1 MPKKAR
7 KKFLFKEAEN
17 LDLDFSATEY
27 AAPVFQ
33 NLRTIASMNQEQLY
47 NSLSPA
53 NNRVQLLK
61 SFEKTSGKGGKP
73 LIKTH
78 DKKFLIKEL
87 SKSEKDLMIEI
98 LSKYRENLDKNPKS
112 ILARIYGVF
121 SFKIKEKKKVFH
133 VLMENLDPFDDDF
146 CLFKYD
152 LKFSSINRMELK
164 FDEVE
169 TIQQHL
175 SILDAKNAELFHTQ
189 KSAVHE
195 EGVSRIT
202 QSKMKQMSSKNFN
215 FMNSKQ
221 GFTFKTLSPNTH
233 TSQVHPIS
241 EDNHH
246 DYFSISSHDDPRGIS
261 MLRGSSFVSHKWAQI
276 QKIKNKLKLLK
287 DEDFKRIHKF
297 LPVTPKQ
304 KDLLDEF
311 LHTIRRDVKFLE

>member
-1 MPKKAR
+1 
-7 KKFLFKEAEN
+7 
-17 LDLDFSATEY
+17 
-27 AAPVFQ
+27 
-33 NLRTIASMNQEQLY
+33 MNQEQLY

-169 TIQQHL
+169 TI
-175 SILDAKNAELFHTQ
+175 
-189 KSAVHE
+189 
-195 EGVSRIT
+195 
-202 QSKMKQMSSKNFN
+202 
-215 FMNSKQ
+215 
-221 GFTFKTLSPNTH
+221 
-233 TSQVHPIS
+233 
-241 EDNHH
+241 
-246 DYFSISSHDDPRGIS
+246 
-261 MLRGSSFVSHKWAQI
+261 
-276 QKIKNKLKLLK
+276 
-287 DEDFKRIHKF
+287 
-297 LPVTPKQ
+297 
-304 KDLLDEF
+304 
-311 LHTIRRDVKFLE
+311 